1 MSDVNSYNLSGRLTR
16 DANLRYL
23 QSGTALAEF
32 TVASNRI
39 WKSNGEKKEDTLFI
53 DVNVWGKQAEFIGGL
68 KKGDYVMVTGRIR
81 QESWE
86 VEGQKRSKYVV
97 IADQVNLPPGQVV
110 SNQPKVSQKA
120 EEEVNFEEEV
130 PF

>member
-110 SNQPKVSQKA
+110 SSQPKASQKA

>member
-1 MSDVNSYNLSGRLTR
+1 MSDVNSYNVSGRLTR
-16 DANLRYL
+16 DANLKYL
-23 QSGTALAEF
+23 NSGTALAEF
-32 TVASNRI
+32 TIASNRI

-53 DVNVWGKQAEFIGGL
+53 DVNVWGKQAEYMGTL

-86 VEGQKRSKYVV
+86 VEGQKRSKHVV
-97 IADQVNLPPGQVV
+97 IADQVNLPPKQVT
-110 SNQPKVSQKA
+110 SNPPQQNK